1 MATYPF
7 PYSQAAK
14 LDARIKIPRPIYDP
28 SLAPMLDSASF
39 PEEFNLDLMR
49 SVASGD
55 QDCAH
60 GSFIFNAT
68 TILQDKP
75 HLTHHEHTVLGPD
88 DNTIILSV
96 FTPKAPPAAAAA
108 RPALYHI
115 HGGGMVSGDRFTA
128 LTPVMDLLDGIDCVV
143 VSVEHR
149 LAPETR
155 APGPAE
161 DCYAGLVWLSE
172 HAASLGI
179 DPAAIVVF
187 GVSGGGALAAAT
199 CLMARDRKSPAV
211 PIKAQML
218 YSPLLDDRLQTLSA
232 RQFEYGNPSA
242 TPWIR
247 RIWELVLGTGPEAA
261 SSGSDNNNNYYYND
275 DHNNN
280 TVTTTTTTT
289 TPYQTP
295 GRATDLSNLPPAYID
310 AGECEVFRDSS
321 VAYATALWR
330 DGTTCELHIWPGAFH
345 GFDMIDDPNVPLV
358 HMANQAK
365 RNWFQRNVKSE
376 AKSSIDPVD
385 PVE

>member
-14 LDARIKIPRPIYDP
+14 LDPRIKIPRPIYDP

-39 PEEFNLDLMR
+39 PEEFDLDLLR
-49 SVASGD
+49 GVASGD
-55 QDCAH
+55 HQHCAAH

-75 HLTHHEHTVLGPD
+75 HFTHQEHTVPGPD
-88 DNTIILSV
+88 NNAIILSI
-96 FTPKAPPAAAAA
+96 FTPKEPPPAVGTA

-115 HGGGMVSGDRFTA
+115 HGGGMVSGDRFTG
-128 LTPVMDLLDGIDCVV
+128 LTPVMDLLEGIDCVV

-161 DCYAGLVWLSE
+161 DCYAGLVWLAE

-199 CLMARDRKSPAV
+199 CLMARDRKAPAV

-232 RQFEYGNPSA
+232 RQFEYGNPSG

-247 RIWELVLGTGPEAA
+247 KIWDLVLGEAA
-261 SSGSDNNNNYYYND
+261 GSDE
-275 DHNNN
+275 
-280 TVTTTTTTT
+280 V
-289 TPYQTP
+289 TPYQAP
-295 GRATDLSNLPPAYID
+295 ARVTDLSDLPPAYID
-310 AGECEVFRDSS
+310 AGECEVFRDSA

-330 DGTTCELHIWPGAFH
+330 GGSTCELHIWPGAFH
-345 GFDMIDDPNVPLV
+345 GFDMLDDPSVLLI

-365 RNWFQRNVKSE
+365 RNWFQRAVKN
-376 AKSSIDPVD
+376 
-385 PVE
+385 